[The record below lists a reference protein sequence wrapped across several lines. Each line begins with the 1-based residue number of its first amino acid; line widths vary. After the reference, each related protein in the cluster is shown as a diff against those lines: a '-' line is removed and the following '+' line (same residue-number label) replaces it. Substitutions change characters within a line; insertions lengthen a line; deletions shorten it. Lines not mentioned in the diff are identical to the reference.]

1 MREKKKSNFRGKVAN
16 DAQRQQKA
24 ATSYGHLL
32 LPKDVKVFNPK
43 PGSKVL
49 LDFLPYTVTDEKH
62 PDRNPEQDV
71 AAPGSLWYKRPY
83 KLHRNVGADND
94 SAVCPTSIK
103 KPCPICEHR
112 SVRSKAGAD
121 KEELKAMNA
130 SQRNLYV
137 VVPLGEKD
145 YDEKP
150 HIMDISQFLFQDL
163 LNEELQENEDNEVFP
178 DLEEGKSVKI
188 RFDSTTITGSKPFA
202 TADRIDFIERE
213 SQYKESVLDKV
224 PNLDEVLKIYSY
236 EELSAKWF
244 EMENEPDGGKL
255 KNVDDNDDVKTD
267 RVKKTL
273 SADKEPS
280 RTTRRE
286 APKEEPKDLPTW
298 AELQRID
305 RANLLTLVDEYDLKL
320 NADDFEDSD
329 PGDDDLRVAIAEEL
343 DIEILKGRRATRPA
357 KEEKEEKEEK
367 HTPTHG
373 SVTGPTRNTAKDEA
387 DVVDKKSSNRANR
400 SSEADS
406 KEKCPYGHVFGK
418 DTERFDDCDN
428 CKLFD
433 DCLDAKRAAK

>member
-1 MREKKKSNFRGKVAN
+1 MRNKKSNFRGKVAN

-49 LDFLPYTVTDEKH
+49 LDFLPYEVTDVKH

-71 AAPGSLWYKRPY
+71 AMPGSLWYKRPY

-150 HIMDISQFLFQDL
+150 YIMDISQFLFQDL

-178 DLEEGKSVKI
+178 DLEEGKSLKI
-188 RFDSTTITGSKPFA
+188 RFDSTTIAGSKAFA

-213 SQYKESVLDKV
+213 SQYKESIMTKV

-255 KNVDDNDDVKTD
+255 RDVDDDNIETD
-267 RVKKTL
+267 RVKKTVN
-273 SADKEPS
+273 SDKEPARS
-280 RTTRRE
+280 TRRP
-286 APKEEPKDLPTW
+286 AKEEKTTKDLPTW
-298 AELQRID
+298 TELQRID
-305 RANLLTLVDEYDLKL
+305 RANLATLVDEYELKL
-320 NADDFEDSD
+320 NVDNFEDSD
-329 PGDDDLRVAIAEEL
+329 AGDVDLRKAIAEEL
-343 DIEILKGRRATRPA
+343 DIEIPKRSTRPV
-357 KEEKEEKEEK
+357 KEPEPEKEEK
-367 HTPTHG
+367 HTPTRG
-373 SVTGPTRNTAKDEA
+373 SVSSSTRNTSKDET
-387 DVVDKKSSNRANR
+387 DVVDKRSTAKGNRVPDG
-400 SSEADS
+400 DS

-418 DTERFDDCDN
+418 DTERFDNCDN

-433 DCLDAKRAAK
+433 DCLDAKRAANKK

>member
-1 MREKKKSNFRGKVAN
+1 MRNKKSNFRGKVAS

-32 LPKDVKVFNPK
+32 LPKDIKVFNPK

-49 LDFLPYTVTDEKH
+49 LDFLPYEVTDAKH

-71 AAPGSLWYKRPY
+71 AMPGSLWYKRPY

-150 HIMDISQFLFQDL
+150 HIMDIAQFLFQDL

-188 RFDSTTITGSKPFA
+188 RFDSTTIAGSKAFA

-213 SQYKESVLDKV
+213 SQYKESILTKV

-244 EMENEPDGGKL
+244 ELESEPDGGKL
-255 KNVDDNDDVKTD
+255 RDVDDDNIETD
-267 RVKKTL
+267 RVKKTVNP
-273 SADKEPS
+273 DKEPARS
-280 RTTRRE
+280 TRR
-286 APKEEPKDLPTW
+286 AVKEEKEKTKDLPTW
-298 AELQRID
+298 AELKRID
-305 RANLLTLVDEYDLKL
+305 RANLTTLIEEYELGL
-320 NADDFEDSD
+320 NIDDFEDSD
-329 PGDDDLRVAIAEEL
+329 AGDDELRKDIAVSL
-343 DIEILKGRRATRPA
+343 DIVIPKRSTRPTN
-357 KEEKEEKEEK
+357 KEPEEKEEK
-367 HTPTHG
+367 HTPTRG
-373 SVTGPTRNTAKDEA
+373 SVSSSTRTSTKDEA
-387 DVVDKKSSNRANR
+387 DVVDKKSGSRASR
-400 SSEADS
+400 GTDPE
-406 KEKCPYGHVFGK
+406 EKCPYNHTFGK

-433 DCLDAKRAAK
+433 DCLDAKRAANKK

>member
-1 MREKKKSNFRGKVAN
+1 MRNKKSNFRGKVAN

-32 LPKDVKVFNPK
+32 LPKDIKMFNPK

-49 LDFLPYTVTDEKH
+49 LDFLPYEVTDPKH

-71 AAPGSLWYKRPY
+71 AMPGSLWYKRPY

-137 VVPLGEKD
+137 VVPLGEKE

-150 HIMDISQFLFQDL
+150 HIMDIAQFLFQDL

-178 DLEEGKSVKI
+178 DPEEGKSVKI
-188 RFDSTTITGSKPFA
+188 RFDSTTIAGSKAFA
-202 TADRIDFIERE
+202 TADRIDFVERE
-213 SQYKESVLDKV
+213 SQYKESILTKV

-255 KNVDDNDDVKTD
+255 RDVDDDNIETD
-267 RVKKTL
+267 RVKKTVNP
-273 SADKEPS
+273 DKEPARS
-280 RTTRRE
+280 TRQS
-286 APKEEPKDLPTW
+286 AKKEKLDLPTW

-305 RANLLTLVDEYDLKL
+305 RANLEVFVEEGEL
-320 NADDFEDSD
+320 NKILNLSLFEDSD
-329 PGDDDLRVAIAEEL
+329 AGDVNLRYAIAEAL
-343 DIEILKGRRATRPA
+343 DIEIPKRRTAHSAAEP
-357 KEEKEEKEEK
+357 EKEEK

-373 SVTGPTRNTAKDEA
+373 SVSSSIRNASKDGM
-387 DVVDKKSSNRANR
+387 DVIDKKSRE
-400 SSEADS
+400 SSHKTEPED

-433 DCLDAKRAAK
+433 DCLDAKRAANKK